1 MSKNLLSMHDIDM
14 NGKKVLIRVDLNV
27 PMENG
32 IISNDAR
39 IRAILP
45 TLLYAL
51 EQNAA
56 IILLSHLGR
65 PKEGNADPSLS
76 LEPIAKHL
84 SLLLN
89 KTVRFEKNWLNG
101 LSISPGEIIL
111 CENVRFNIGEIE
123 NDPILAKKMST
134 LGDIFVMDAFA
145 TAHRDEASTTG
156 IAQYAPIKVAGPL
169 LLQELN
175 ILDQLLKNPKKPLI
189 AIVGGSKVSSKIDL
203 LNSLL
208 QKVDVLIV
216 GGGIANTF
224 LAATGVSIG
233 NSLYEPDKVSF
244 ANMLLEKAKTM
255 GKTILMPVDVVVAQ
269 NVDNH
274 SEIAKT
280 KTLTAI
286 DPEDK
291 ILDIGP
297 KTLRQYQQA
306 IKNAAS
312 ILWNG
317 PVGVFENSHFE
328 LGTKGVALAIAHSD
342 AYSIAGGGD
351 TIAAIEKYA
360 VENQISYIST
370 GGGAFLSYLEGKS
383 LPAVAALLL

>member
-1 MSKNLLSMHDIDM
+1 MHDIDM